1 MLRLGHRIPPTDS
14 LKVGF
19 PAPWLLCCS
28 HGGWLQAGC
37 PQIETMLHQLGRLGY
52 QRSPR
57 SRANPRAVAHGALR
71 PELSPTELCD
81 LAWSV
86 AKSGRWKNLKNPES
100 EDWISCVSFMIAIPA
115 RVRELETHAL
125 ATSLWALATVPSRL
139 VTARSLNP
147 IRSLCQEASLRFR
160 EMEPGQVVITDLASE
175 KLCGKPHPLDKVKDG
190 KIMQQNSSISSFP
203 PGEGNL

>member
-1 MLRLGHRIPPTDS
+1 MAVGSRLAALRLKRCSTSLAGLAIRGHT
-14 LKVGF
+14 
-19 PAPWLLCCS
+19 AE
-28 HGGWLQAGC
+28 
-37 PQIETMLHQLGRLGY
+37 QI
-52 QRSPR
+52 
-57 SRANPRAVAHGALR
+57 

-175 KLCGKPHPLDKVKDG
+175 KLCGKP
-190 KIMQQNSSISSFP
+190 P
-203 PGEGNL
+203 PIGQS

>member
-1 MLRLGHRIPPTDS
+1 MAVGSRLAALSLERCASSLAGLAARGH
-14 LKVGF
+14 LF
-19 PAPWLLCCS
+19 A
-28 HGGWLQAGC
+28 AE
-37 PQIETMLHQLGRLGY
+37 QI
-52 QRSPR
+52 
-57 SRANPRAVAHGALR
+57 

-86 AKSGRWKNLKNPES
+86 AKSRRWKNLKNQES

-160 EMEPGQVVITDLASE
+160 EMEPGHVVITDLASE
-175 KLCGKPHPLDKVKDG
+175 KLCGSPTHWTKLRMAKSCNIHQCPVSRQVKATYR
-190 KIMQQNSSISSFP
+190 SIQSFQSFR
-203 PGEGNL
+203 GT